1 MKKDRENIGGYPLYP
16 SGRFS
21 LAPAQGYNM
30 HSRRNRLLVL
40 LLLVLPM
47 LIGACAYFNTFYNAQ
62 DYYQRAL
69 EAMDTRSAT
78 GEIELPRQASDA
90 FGTAIEK
97 SHKVIEKYPTSRYV
111 DEAFFIIGRSHYYRR
126 EYGLAERFLQQLLN
140 EYPWSP
146 YSNEV
151 SIWLARV
158 HAEMGLND
166 AVDADLAP
174 ILGMDQPPRKL
185 LTDIYLLRSDMAMR
199 AGDNNRA
206 VLMLSEAAESSTD
219 PGQKAAIYYQLFTL
233 TIEMNEYATALEF
246 LNQFARTT
254 PSEKERV
261 EARLKRVQLLQEMGD
276 LEGAYKEIRN
286 MVSLREFA
294 DIIPGLQLE
303 LAKIELARGNIDEA
317 LLRFTEIIDEHATLP
332 EASESAYRVGV
343 IYLTQLHDI
352 EQAQDFF
359 KRVKRNT
366 TYYQPAQNGIA
377 QITTLVKQND
387 LIVDLRSKIG
397 LAVDQDE
404 QGTMSAQ
411 IPSEELAE
419 EGERAPDTP
428 REKSRTSAGSIG
440 EIEMLEEMEGQPIPE
455 PELAVEQPVEPVEQI
470 IETESVESVIDTA
483 QIRQELAYAMYR
495 LGEIKMFDMTDTSGA
510 LEIMADIVSNFE
522 KTDVAAQAAYMLYY
536 YADEQSEQKLFWE
549 AMLGERFPT
558 SPYGRYL
565 SDRELKQEDALLD
578 SLTNLAALKIAAD
591 PVSSIQV
598 YRKIRQ
604 LFGTEHSV
612 FSIAYLYDEYLADL
626 DSAIIGYDDYLAI
639 YPDGEYSATA
649 RQRLEFLQGI
659 KAGEADLSQEANIP
673 TGINPEQ
680 TPPDSAAAGT
690 RQDDQSP

>member
-1 MKKDRENIGGYPLYP
+1 MRKRLEKIAYPLYS
-16 SGRFS
+16 SGRIS
-21 LAPAQGYNM
+21 PEPIPGVKTQ
-30 HSRRNRLLVL
+30 SRWKRLLIPL
-40 LLLVLPM
+40 FLALPI
-47 LIGACAYFNTFYNAQ
+47 LIGGCAYFNTFYNAK

-78 GEIELPRQASDA
+78 GENEIPRQAQDA
-90 FGTAIEK
+90 FGTAIDK

-146 YSNEV
+146 YSDEV
-151 SIWLARV
+151 SVWLARV

-166 AVDADLAP
+166 AVDEDLAP
-174 ILGMDQPPRKL
+174 ILEMDQPPRKL

-199 AGDNNRA
+199 DGDDNRA
-206 VLMLSEAAESSTD
+206 VLMLVEAAGSSTD
-219 PGQKAAIYYQLFTL
+219 PAQKAAIYYQLFTL
-233 TIEMNEYATALEF
+233 TIEMDDYTNALDF

-303 LAKIELARGNIDEA
+303 LAKIELARSNIDDA
-317 LLRFTEIIDEHATLP
+317 LQRFTEIIDENPTLP

-352 EQAQDFF
+352 KQAQDFF

-366 TYYQPAQNGIA
+366 TYHQPAQNGIA
-377 QITTLVKQND
+377 QITTLVKQNNM
-387 LIVDLRSKIG
+387 IVDLRTKIG
-397 LAVDQDE
+397 LAVDEDE
-404 QGTMSAQ
+404 NGMPAKQLSLD
-411 IPSEELAE
+411 ELA
-419 EGERAPDTP
+419 GDAERASNS
-428 REKSRTSAGSIG
+428 SRQRTRTRADLIDET
-440 EIEMLEEMEGQPIPE
+440 EIPEEMEGQPAPV
-455 PELAVEQPVEPVEQI
+455 PKPVADQPVEVVDQKV
-470 IETESVESVIDTA
+470 ETETAESVIDTA

-510 LEIMADIVSNFE
+510 LELMAEIVSNYE
-522 KTDVAAQAAYMLYY
+522 ETDVAAQAAYMLYY
-536 YADEQSEQKLFWE
+536 YAAEQSEQKLFWE
-549 AMLGERFPT
+549 AILGERYSN

-565 SDRELKQEDALLD
+565 RDREVKPADASLD
-578 SLTNLAALKIAAD
+578 SLTNLAALNISSD
-591 PVSSIQV
+591 PLLAMRV

-626 DSAIIGYDDYLAI
+626 DSAVIGYDDYLAI
-639 YPDGEYSATA
+639 FPTGEYSEIAK
-649 RQRLEFLQGI
+649 QRLEFLQGI
-659 KAGEADLSQEANIP
+659 KASEAGISHESNIP
-673 TGINPEQ
+673 ADISPE
-680 TPPDSAAAGT
+680 PARPDSSAADT
-690 RQDDQSP
+690 RQDGQNP